1 MRQQRTCIAT
11 PSAPGH
17 SRSLGSPPH
26 SSSCSLDASFSD
38 QLPMN
43 QTISRVQW
51 IKEDELDGDGGGAR
65 RGAGDEEKRLAW
77 CEVEQRWLPL
87 TGTAAG

>member
-1 MRQQRTCIAT
+1 
-11 PSAPGH
+11 
-17 SRSLGSPPH
+17 
-26 SSSCSLDASFSD
+26 
-38 QLPMN
+38 MN